1 MQWSWQLHV
10 WQQYWLWLQLAF
22 CYSTSVQLQG
32 REKDTAGGVRKPSWL
47 NRTQHLRPVNKNS
60 MQSLSLRGTI
70 GQAVQCDTNLR
81 PTFVVICGPVLVTT
95 PGAPLT
101 YFNDGGVQRIF
112 WVWHFGQKGFFLG
125 LWKTPGFFW
134 VAKTTQGFFWV
145 LYFSSA
151 QINNNISEIYC
162 LCGIAGYFWDRNLF
176 EK

>member
-1 MQWSWQLHV
+1 MRLMQWSWQLHV

-22 CYSTSVQLQG
+22 CYFTSVQLQG

-101 YFNDGGVQRIF
+101 YFNEGGGGVRTI
-112 WVWHFGQKGFFLG
+112 FLG
-125 LWKTPGFFW
+125 LTFWPKGIFLGRKNNTGIFLGIVFFI
-134 VAKTTQGFFWV
+134 
-145 LYFSSA
+145 SSN
-151 QINNNISEIYC
+151 QQ
-162 LCGIAGYFWDRNLF
+162 
-176 EK
+176 